1 MNTESMFIGLG
12 ALFLGVLL
20 GMNVGSSGAEKS
32 ERRAMNEVRHS
43 VAAMQDQISALD
55 GQIAGLSEAASAGMA
70 EREALAG
77 KLDGAVAD
85 LSAQLGA
92 ISSSVSSSIADAG
105 AAQAA
110 VVDEKLASLS
120 GAIEAAAAASPSAS
134 AAASLAAIATA
145 PAATSANDASA
156 TDVEGFVA
164 GETAV
169 LLGGKAKVFVSG
181 TDDAAGTVRV
191 AVNGQDLAVLDQA
204 GPVAFSADGENCM
217 LSLDALTSG
226 YAQMSAECT
235 ATVETATPA
244 LQASEAARA
253 SAAEPK
259 GPGQTAWLLDGKVRV
274 FISGIDAA
282 AGTARVAV
290 NGTDTVVLG
299 DAHVVTFD
307 ADGAACTL
315 NLAEITDGRVQ
326 LSATCN

>member
-1 MNTESMFIGLG
+1 MNTESMFIGFG

-20 GMNVGSSGAEKS
+20 GMNIGSSSAEKS
-32 ERRAMNEVRHS
+32 ERRAMNEVRHT

-55 GQIAGLSEAASAGMA
+55 GQIAGLSEAASAGTA

-85 LSAQLGA
+85 LSAQLGD

-110 VVDEKLASLS
+110 AVDEKLASLS
-120 GAIEAAAAASPSAS
+120 GAIETAAAASPSAS
-134 AAASLAAIATA
+134 ASLAAIATA
-145 PAATSANDASA
+145 PAATSANDAPA
-156 TDVEGFVA
+156 ADVEGFVA

-191 AVNGQDLAVLDQA
+191 AVNGQDLAVLDQT
-204 GPVAFSADGENCM
+204 GPVAFSADGENCV

-226 YAQMSAECT
+226 HAQMSAECT

-290 NGTDTVVLG
+290 NGTDTAVLG
-299 DAHVVTFD
+299 GAHVVTFD
-307 ADGAACTL
+307 ADGTACTL